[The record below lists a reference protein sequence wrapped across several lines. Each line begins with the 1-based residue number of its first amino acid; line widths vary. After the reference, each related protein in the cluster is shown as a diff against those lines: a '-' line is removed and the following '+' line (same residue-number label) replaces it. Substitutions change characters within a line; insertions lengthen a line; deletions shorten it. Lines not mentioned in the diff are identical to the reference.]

1 MSNTDV
7 MSEDTAILA
16 TRMMKTDKDGYEGMV
31 FTRWLSDLIGRG
43 DNVEW
48 LRFI

>member
-7 MSEDTAILA
+7 ITEKVYCIGQPM
-16 TRMMKTDKDGYEGMV
+16 
-31 FTRWLSDLIGRG
+31 RWLSDLIGRG